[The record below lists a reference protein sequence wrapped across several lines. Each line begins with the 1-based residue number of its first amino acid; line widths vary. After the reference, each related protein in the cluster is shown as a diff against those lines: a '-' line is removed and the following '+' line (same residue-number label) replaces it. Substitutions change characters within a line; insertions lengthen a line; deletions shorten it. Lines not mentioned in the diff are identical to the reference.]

1 MTKEQAVQTL
11 KEDYHLHI
19 SYSQIFVYLNCS
31 LRYRFQYQENRLQ
44 ERISVNLPFG
54 SAIHSAVS
62 RFYDTFRTKG
72 TIEPLSILQDLFED
86 ALTLELD
93 HTEVPIIFKK
103 EAPDR
108 DSVISLGKAMVEAFY
123 KEIDLSGYKV
133 VGVEVPLSARLF
145 TDLGVATDLKLA
157 GIIDVLLM
165 DQNQELLVV
174 DYKTVVRAKD
184 QDTVNQDLQFSAYAY
199 LLCAN
204 KYAFPT
210 APVKC
215 RMDVIRKL
223 KVPKLEFYSTV
234 RTAQDRKRFAK
245 IANVVLRGIE
255 QKVFLPNKSYLCS
268 DCSYVRVCGLWSA

>member
-19 SYSQIFVYLNCS
+19 SYSQIFVYLSCS
-31 LRYRFQYQENRLQ
+31 LRYRFQYQENRPQ
-44 ERISVNLPFG
+44 ERMSINLPFG

-62 RFYDTFRTKG
+62 RYFETLRTRG
-72 TIEPLSILQDLFED
+72 TVEPLTVLQDLFED

-108 DSVISLGKAMVEAFY
+108 DSAISLGKAMVEAFY
-123 KEIDLSGYKV
+123 KEIDLTGYKV
-133 VGVEVPLSARLF
+133 IGVELPLSARLF
-145 TDLGVATDLKLA
+145 TDEGVATDLKLA

-165 DQNQELLVV
+165 DENQDLLVV
-174 DYKTVVRAKD
+174 DYKTAVRAKD
-184 QDTVNQDLQFSAYAY
+184 QATVDDDLQFSAYAY
-199 LLCAN
+199 LLAAN
-204 KYAFPT
+204 KYTFPT
-210 APVKC
+210 APVRC

-223 KVPKLEFYSTV
+223 KVPKMEFYSTV

-245 IANVVLRGIE
+245 IASAVLRGVE
-255 QKVFLPNKSYLCS
+255 QKVFIPNKSYLCS
-268 DCSYVRVCGLWSA
+268 DCSYFRTCAEW